1 MAATINL
8 TAFSTDL
15 VGYLSTWT
23 SDFGYNDNG
32 AFSPASNPHSQW
44 SAGNVGFP
52 DDSGVILNGNFNYS
66 TGGSFTGTL
75 NSLNFGYG
83 LTGSASAGFALTDTD
98 LSIDLG
104 GAAPTAAFNQA
115 IYTLS
120 HGGSFTGGTFFGQAF
135 DGLFDYFGDVG
146 TVQNGTSAADRL
158 YSFDGNDDLN
168 GGAGRDT
175 FVFDRDIAGSLA
187 SSIGNDSVSGFVA
200 GASGDFIDL
209 SGLVSTSFDTYAEV
223 LAASSQVGADT
234 VINLGSLGTITLESV
249 SKSALTSGNFVF

>member
-1 MAATINL
+1 MPATMNL
-8 TAFSTDL
+8 TAFSSDL
-15 VGYLSTWT
+15 VGYLDIWT
-23 SDFGYNDNG
+23 ANFGYNSNG
-32 AFSPASNPHSQW
+32 AFSPASNPHEQW
-44 SAGNVGFP
+44 VAGNVGV
-52 DDSGVILNGNFNYS
+52 DSSAVLLEGSFSYAS
-66 TGGSFTGTL
+66 PGGFTGTL
-75 NSLNFGYG
+75 DTLDFGWSA
-83 LTGSASAGFALTDTD
+83 TGSASSGFALTATD

-115 IYTLS
+115 IYMLS
-120 HGGSFTGGTFFGQAF
+120 HGGNLTGGTVFGQSF
-135 DGLFDYFGDVG
+135 DGLYDYFGDVG
-146 TVQNGTSAADRL
+146 TVQNGTSSDDRL

-200 GASGDFIDL
+200 GATGDFIDL
-209 SGLVSTSFDTYAEV
+209 SGLASTSFDTYAEV
-223 LAASSQVGADT
+223 FAASSQVGADT